1 MTHNFFLSLIKV
13 NESKKVEYDIFNVMY
28 NYNNRVKFT
37 LHVRCVSSKLQCNS
51 SVLENTQ

>member
-1 MTHNFFLSLIKV
+1 MTHNFFLSLLKV